1 MSHDEGKV
9 VICRCE
15 DITLDEIREA
25 MSKGYDT
32 VEEIKRFCRA
42 GMGQCQ
48 GRICTGLISREIAR
62 ATGKP
67 RDTIRPFTCR
77 PPAKPVRLGVFGRM
91 VDE

>member
-1 MSHDEGKV
+1 MPKGEGKV
-9 VICRCE
+9 IICRCE

-25 MSKGYDT
+25 ISKGYKT
-32 VEEIKRFCRA
+32 VEEIKRFSRA

-48 GRICTGLISREIAR
+48 GRICTGLISREVAK
-62 ATGKP
+62 ATGNA
-67 RDTIRPFTCR
+67 RETIRPFTCR

>member
-1 MSHDEGKV
+1 MPKAEGKII
-9 VICRCE
+9 ICRCE

-25 MSKGYDT
+25 ISRGYNT
-32 VEEIKRFCRA
+32 IEEIKRFSRA

-48 GRICTGLISREIAR
+48 GRICTGLISREIVK
-62 ATGKP
+62 ATGKT